1 MPAAYHERVN
11 AWGAAAP
18 IFRVADLAASV
29 DYYVNVL
36 GFTVDWND
44 PGTIASVSR
53 DRCGIFLAEGDQGH
67 AGGWA
72 WVGVADVDVLYREL
86 VARGARVRHPPQNYP
101 WACEMQIADL
111 DGNVLRLGS
120 DAKPD
125 QPVGT
130 WRDMQGQIWARQQ
143 DGRWTRE
150 GTG

>member
-1 MPAAYHERVN
+1 MPDRVH
-11 AWGAAAP
+11 ASLGTAAP

-36 GFTVDWND
+36 GFTIDWND
-44 PGTIASVSR
+44 PGVIASVSR
-53 DRCGIFLAEGDQGH
+53 DRCCIFLAEGDQGH

-72 WVGVADVDVLYREL
+72 WIGVADVDALHQEL
-86 VARGARVRHPPQNYP
+86 AARGARVRHPPQNYP
-101 WACEMQIADL
+101 WACEMQVADL

-120 DAKPD
+120 EAKAN
-125 QPVGT
+125 QPIGT
-130 WRDMQGQIWARQQ
+130 WRDMNGQIWARQA